1 MDVSNAD
8 MEKYPL
14 AMANIN
20 KVNKQLILYQ
30 LEYLQKYG
38 IHDILITVEKKFA
51 HKIEKFLKN
60 DFKNMDPLANIDLVV
75 FQEEEEP
82 VVVLQKIKELIV
94 SDFIL
99 MEGNSILDIPL
110 DEVLDT
116 HLLSGSSLTTLMK
129 EFDMVKGGKG
139 AKLAEVGS
147 EDIFGISSWTPEQ
160 LRTGAQNLN

>member
-1 MDVSNAD
+1 M
-8 MEKYPL
+8 
-14 AMANIN
+14 
-20 KVNKQLILYQ
+20 
-30 LEYLQKYG
+30 
-38 IHDILITVEKKFA
+38 
-51 HKIEKFLKN
+51 
-60 DFKNMDPLANIDLVV
+60 
-75 FQEEEEP
+75 
-82 VVVLQKIKELIV
+82 

-116 HLLSGSSLTTLMK
+116 HLLSGSSLTTLLK

-160 LRTGAQNLN
+160 LRSGE